1 MVIPV
6 YKKKSPSDVANY
18 RPISLTSICCKLME
32 HVIKGQ
38 LLEFL
43 RHNDL
48 ISEHHHGFLAKHSTC
63 TQLIECVD
71 DWTLAL
77 NFRNS
82 VDVAYLDFS
91 KAFDS
96 VSHSKLILKMQSFG
110 IGGKLLDWVNNYLS
124 GRSQAVKVGNCL
136 SKVSRVGSGVPQGS
150 VLGPILFL
158 LYIND
163 IADELSDF

>member
-1 MVIPV
+1 MLIFDLSFQTGKLPDIWKTAVVIPV
-6 YKKKSPSDVANY
+6 YKKKPPSDVANY

-48 ISEHHHGFLAKHSTC
+48 ISEHQHGFLAKHSTC

-77 NFRNS
+77 DFRNS

-96 VSHSKLILKMQSFG
+96 VSHSKLILKLHCSRLVLEENCW
-110 IGGKLLDWVNNYLS
+110 IG
-124 GRSQAVKVGNCL
+124 
-136 SKVSRVGSGVPQGS
+136 
-150 VLGPILFL
+150 
-158 LYIND
+158 
-163 IADELSDF
+163 

>member
-1 MVIPV
+1 LH
-6 YKKKSPSDVANY
+6 A
-18 RPISLTSICCKLME
+18 
-32 HVIKGQ
+32 
-38 LLEFL
+38 
-43 RHNDL
+43 
-48 ISEHHHGFLAKHSTC
+48 
-63 TQLIECVD
+63 IECVD
-71 DWTLAL
+71 EWTLAL

-96 VSHSKLILKMQSFG
+96 VSHSKLILKLQSFG

-150 VLGPILFL
+150 VLGPLLFP